1 MIKSGFRAKYI
12 LDAAQKF
19 SRNEIATIEV
29 FDNPHTHT
37 YITTEIDSTC
47 TEDGSIT
54 LSCDACGEILAAEI
68 IPAKC
73 HTYVDGTCSCGDVDQ
88 AYVEGLT
95 IAGKNVAFTA
105 DYTMVFAVSKANYKA
120 YDEVYLEVQKKLYD
134 GEEEYE
140 SATLIETEMMSGMYA
155 FRYKNFA
162 AREIASEVQATV
174 YAKDAEGNVYY
185 GPTLIYSMREYAE
198 SRIEKTT
205 NAYFKTMMVD
215 FLNYGAVAQEY
226 FEYNT
231 DDLANKNIDAYQ
243 DLATPSRD
251 KNDHRSGIVDT
262 AHDILF
268 TNFNLIFENRIAVVF
283 ATNLTDAQKTAN
295 EGNLYAKLSY
305 TNSENE
311 IVEVKISLT
320 DENMFVKQE
329 DRWCVQYNGPK
340 MREMSKIITVALYDN
355 DGNAVSN
362 EVTYSIESYASAKM
376 SSDNTELVNLC
387 DAMIK
392 FGDANSAYANNK

>member
-68 IPAKC
+68 IPAKG

-95 IAGKNVAFTA
+95 IAGKNVAFAA
-105 DYTMVFAVSKANYKA
+105 DYTMVFAVSKANYEA

-134 GEEEYE
+134 GEVEYE
-140 SATLIETEMMSGMYA
+140 SATLTETEMMSGMYA

-226 FEYNT
+226 FE
-231 DDLANKNIDAYQ
+231 
-243 DLATPSRD
+243 
-251 KNDHRSGIVDT
+251 
-262 AHDILF
+262 
-268 TNFNLIFENRIAVVF
+268 
-283 ATNLTDAQKTAN
+283 
-295 EGNLYAKLSY
+295 
-305 TNSENE
+305 
-311 IVEVKISLT
+311 
-320 DENMFVKQE
+320 
-329 DRWCVQYNGPK
+329 
-340 MREMSKIITVALYDN
+340 
-355 DGNAVSN
+355 
-362 EVTYSIESYASAKM
+362 
-376 SSDNTELVNLC
+376 
-387 DAMIK
+387 
-392 FGDANSAYANNK
+392 